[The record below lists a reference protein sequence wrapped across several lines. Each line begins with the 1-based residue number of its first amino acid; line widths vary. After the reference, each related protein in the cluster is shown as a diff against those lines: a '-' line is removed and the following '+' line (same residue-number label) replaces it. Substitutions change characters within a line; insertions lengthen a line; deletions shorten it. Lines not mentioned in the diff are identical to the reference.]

1 MCGEGFGSLAALDQP
16 GSAVTIRGPE
26 AASFPPGVRVID
38 TAVEALGVE
47 AQGIGHAERYHA
59 AILQRDQ
66 TVVEIS
72 GRHGDILAEAE
83 RVVLVDPTVVAGLR
97 AVFADA
103 LETRSWILIESP
115 AFRTVIAG
123 GLRSVEW
130 ALALAAIE
138 ASKVTAGERH
148 PHDTFL
154 VDIGAT
160 WAEPRHWYVIY
171 LGQGCLWRVR
181 AGNQPNDCTRIVPV

>member
-1 MCGEGFGSLAALDQP
+1 MCGEGLGSLAALDQP
-16 GSAVTIRGPE
+16 GSAVTIRGPQ

-83 RVVLVDPTVVAGLR
+83 RVVLVDPTVVARLR

-103 LETRSWILIESP
+103 LATRSGTLIETP
-115 AFRTVIAG
+115 AHR
-123 GLRSVEW
+123 
-130 ALALAAIE
+130 
-138 ASKVTAGERH
+138 
-148 PHDTFL
+148 P
-154 VDIGAT
+154 AT
-160 WAEPRHWYVIY
+160 PGR
-171 LGQGCLWRVR
+171 
-181 AGNQPNDCTRIVPV
+181 